1 MVVEDGHR
9 NIAVQMAMR
18 DIIRPPTVEQRG
30 HRDHGQMMV
39 ELVAMDVAVDYF
51 VPSFGRA
58 TADF

>member
-9 NIAVQMAMR
+9 NIAVQMAIR
-18 DIIRPPTVEQRG
+18 DIISPPTVEQRG
-30 HRDHGQMMV
+30 HRDHGRMMV
-39 ELVAMDVAVDYF
+39 ELAMDVAVDYF